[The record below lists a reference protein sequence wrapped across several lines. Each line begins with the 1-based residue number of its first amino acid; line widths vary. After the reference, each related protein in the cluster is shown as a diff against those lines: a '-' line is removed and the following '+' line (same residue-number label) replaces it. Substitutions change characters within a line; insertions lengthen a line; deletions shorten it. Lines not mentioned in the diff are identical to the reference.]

1 MTPGGVIA
9 RQPRPGHATRSVPA
23 DWGEVRMRRTRRLWC
38 VAAAFV
44 AAIGLSVPAASA
56 GTLTRLSLLPSCGAT
71 SQPFTHWGDTESY
84 CAFPN
89 LGFESGKTAW
99 TVTGSA
105 SVVAANEPWHV
116 SGAGTHSLQLGPHAT
131 ATSSPLPVSLLDP
144 WIRLFARSAGANG
157 PLRVQVVFHGLLG
170 NLTGL
175 LNVGT
180 LSPSGYSSWQPTQ
193 EVLSTLALPLLTTS
207 AQVVLT
213 SQASSGNWQV
223 DDVYLDPCKMK
234 LG

>member
-1 MTPGGVIA
+1 MSG
-9 RQPRPGHATRSVPA
+9 RS
-23 DWGEVRMRRTRRLWC
+23 RRLWFVLAAVV
-38 VAAAFV
+38 VAA
-44 AAIGLSVPAASA
+44 GLSVPVASA
-56 GTLTRLSLLPSCGAT
+56 GRAKGLGLLPSCGAT
-71 SQPFTHWGDTESY
+71 SNPFTLWGDSAAY

-99 TVTGSA
+99 TLTGNA
-105 SVVAANEPWHV
+105 SIVAANEPWHV
-116 SGAGTHSLQLGPHAT
+116 SGPGTHALQLGPGAT
-131 ATSSPLPVSLLDP
+131 ALSSSLPVSLLDP
-144 WIRLFARSAGANG
+144 WIRLFAHSVGANG
-157 PLRVQVVFHGLLG
+157 SLRVQVVFHGLLG

-193 EVLSTLALPLLTTS
+193 RVLSTLALPLLTSS

-213 SQASSGNWQV
+213 SEAKQGNWQL